1 MKRWH
6 FEIGGLVFA
15 AFMVLALLMVV
26 ASIVGHVAQTLG
38 WI

>member
-1 MKRWH
+1 MKRWD

-15 AFMVLALLMVV
+15 AFMVIAMLMVV

-38 WI
+38 WL